1 MKLFEKD
8 SVEDLL
14 LRGYGDVQIRKMT
27 GVSMRLHKA
36 EYLEKLN
43 GINITEYC
51 GKHVDDRFS
60 RITVIG
66 ILDDYSTNKISVRD
80 VKAFFGILWKTEKE
94 CELTIVMQV
103 AGYGDKYKECV
114 RLRQK
119 AIQSKI
125 EQTNILR
132 YGGKTPMSDI
142 SIREKV
148 KATMVETY
156 GVENISQLDSIKEK
170 KKQTTLKNHGVEHSF
185 QSSEIR
191 AKAKE
196 TIRKKYGVDNVSQ
209 ADEIK
214 KKKAKTTFSHFG
226 VENSL
231 QSKEVQD
238 KIAESL
244 RRNHGITD
252 ESITHPFQIKEV
264 RDKAKET
271 HLQRYGVENPF
282 ELDNVQEQI
291 KQHWREEYG
300 VDNSSQVLEIQKKRV
315 ETMLER
321 FGVENPFANEDV
333 KEKIRL
339 TNLEKYGVEYA
350 SQSDEVKE
358 RVRQT
363 NLERYG
369 VEYTLQADIIREHIR
384 QTNLEKYGVECVLQ
398 SDEIREQIR
407 QTNLERY
414 GVENPAQS
422 DIIKDR
428 MRQTNLDR
436 YGVEHA
442 IQSDEVQEKIRQTN
456 LERYGVEY
464 ISQSDEIQD
473 KIRQTNLERYGVTSP
488 MQCPEI
494 KQKVK
499 NTNIERYGTECP
511 LQNADIMEKTRQ
523 TNLER
528 YGVEYISQSEM
539 FKDKVKMQ
547 NLQKY
552 GVENVMQCPEIK
564 QKVSDTKRENGT
576 FNTSAPEQW
585 LFEMFT
591 SIFGEHDVFTQYNK
605 DQRYP
610 FHCDFY
616 IKSRDMFIELNA
628 FWTHGNGWFDEN
640 SIVDNIKLSEWIQG
654 CKTKDSEFYKGAIQ
668 NWTIND
674 VAKRKHAS
682 DHNLNY
688 IVFWDSQLDDAR
700 LWLAIG
706 CPDGQDWREEYS
718 WLPKRQISFSR
729 RLPEVLSSAK
739 WITAAAKSANGNLF
753 YQNEI
758 KAWDENLSTKRGKLH
773 GCLYA
778 NRFKYLGKLPNELS
792 DVEILRGLSISRLVK
807 DNYSSFDVTTM
818 LDVFSKYN
826 VKSIYDPCAGWG
838 ERLLA
843 CGINNI
849 SYIGCDINPD
859 LHVGYN
865 KLIQH
870 YELQNVSVICDDS
883 SNYDATNNA
892 HDTVFTCPPY
902 GNREIYT
909 EVGAENLSDDEFL
922 LWWNSV
928 VKHSISPTTKYFMY
942 QIDKKHRDDMNQILQ
957 KNGLVF
963 IEEIVASDST
973 RHENKAKGKRIRENY
988 EAIQVFAIPQK

>member
-1 MKLFEKD
+1 MELFEKD

-14 LRGYGDVQIRKMT
+14 LRGYGNVQIRKMT

-43 GINITEYC
+43 GINTTEYC
-51 GKHVDDRFS
+51 GRHVGDRFS

-94 CELTIVMQV
+94 CELAIVMQV

-119 AIQSKI
+119 AIQNKI
-125 EQTNILR
+125 EQTNTLR

-214 KKKAKTTFSHFG
+214 KKKAETTFLHFG

-291 KQHWREEYG
+291 KQHWREKYG
-300 VDNSSQVLEIQKKRV
+300 VDNPSQVLEIQKKRV

-350 SQSDEVKE
+350 SQSDDVKG

-414 GVENPAQS
+414 GVEN
-422 DIIKDR
+422 
-428 MRQTNLDR
+428 
-436 YGVEHA
+436 V
-442 IQSDEVQEKIRQTN
+442 
-456 LERYGVEY
+456 
-464 ISQSDEIQD
+464 
-473 KIRQTNLERYGVTSP
+473 
-488 MQCPEI
+488 
-494 KQKVK
+494 
-499 NTNIERYGTECP
+499 
-511 LQNADIMEKTRQ
+511 
-523 TNLER
+523 
-528 YGVEYISQSEM
+528 
-539 FKDKVKMQ
+539 MQ
-547 NLQKY
+547 NLD
-552 GVENVMQCPEIK
+552 IK

-585 LFEMFT
+585 LLET
-591 SIFGEHDVFTQYNK
+591 LISIFGEDDVFTQYNT
-605 DQRYP
+605 DTRYP

-628 FWTHGNGWFDEN
+628 FWSHGNAWFDN
-640 SIVDNIKLSEWIQG
+640 DSVVDNIKLSVWIQG
-654 CKTKDSEFYKGAIQ
+654 CDTKDSEFYKNAIQ
-668 NWTIND
+668 NWTVSD
-674 VAKRKHAS
+674 VNKRNYARKNH
-682 DHNLNY
+682 LNY

-700 LWLAIG
+700 LWLAMG

-739 WITAAAKSANGNLF
+739 WITAAAKSVNGNIF

-758 KAWDENLSTKRGKLH
+758 KAWEENLSTKRGKLQ

-843 CGINNI
+843 CGINDI
-849 SYIGCDINPD
+849 SYIGCDINAD
-859 LHVGYN
+859 LHTGYN
-865 KLIQH
+865 KLVQH
-870 YELQNVSVICDDS
+870 YELKNVSVMCDDS
-883 SNYDATNNA
+883 SNYDATNNT

-909 EVGAENLSDDEFL
+909 GVGAENLSDDEFL
-922 LWWNSV
+922 SWWDSV

-973 RHENKAKGKRIRENY
+973 RHENKAKGKHIRENY